1 MRAERGMD
9 WRRIPPALWIM
20 ALMCVLY
27 GVVAPGFFTLGNLLN
42 VVVQAAPLLVVAIGV
57 TMVILTEGIDLSV
70 GFVMGFVGVATS
82 LVLKS
87 GAGFGLALLVGLAA
101 GAACGLA
108 NGLLVARLRLPPFI
122 VTLGVGI
129 IVYGFGLVL
138 TEGRSIQALD
148 PFLRFLTA
156 GSVLGVN
163 MSVVVAAAVFG
174 ICWIAMRET
183 VFGRNVIALGGNPE
197 ALRVTGIEPRNVLAG
212 VYGVAGLLSAV
223 AGLLI
228 ASRTGSGY
236 AAAAVGWDF
245 DAIGAT
251 IIGGTSFEEG
261 KGGIDRTVLGVFL
274 ISILRNG
281 LNVAGVHNM
290 YQFALIGTVLLGT
303 IILDVKF
310 RQAVEGGRSR
320 A

>member
-1 MRAERGMD
+1 MRADRPFD

-20 ALMCVLY
+20 VLMCILY
-27 GVVAPGFFTLGNLLN
+27 GAVAPGFFTLGNLGN
-42 VVVQAAPLLVVAIGV
+42 VVIQAAPLLVVAVGV
-57 TMVILTEGIDLSV
+57 TIVILTEGIDLSV
-70 GFVMGFVGVATS
+70 GFIMGFVGVMVS
-82 LVLKS
+82 LVLKG
-87 GAGFGLALLVGLAA
+87 GAGFGAALAVGLVA
-101 GAACGLA
+101 GTACGLVS
-108 NGLLVARLRLPPFI
+108 GVLVAHLKMPPFI

-129 IVYGFGLVL
+129 VFYGIGLVL
-138 TEGRSIQALD
+138 TDGHSIQALH
-148 PFLRFLTA
+148 PALRFLTA
-156 GSVLGVN
+156 GKLLGVH
-163 MSVVVAAAVFG
+163 MSVVIAVVVFVT
-174 ICWIAMRET
+174 CRLAMRET
-183 VFGRNVIALGGNPE
+183 TFGRSVIALGGNPE
-197 ALRVTGIEPRNVLAG
+197 ALRVTGVGTRNVLTV
-212 VYGVAGLLSAV
+212 VYGVSGLLSAV
-223 AGLLI
+223 AGLLV

-261 KGGIDRTVLGVFL
+261 KGSIDRTVLGVFL
-274 ISILRNG
+274 IAILRNG

-310 RQAVEGGRSR
+310 RQAVEGRVQ

>member
-1 MRAERGMD
+1 MRAERGFD

-20 ALMCVLY
+20 ILMCALS
-27 GVVAPGFFTLGNLLN
+27 GAVAPGFFSLGNLAN
-42 VVVQAAPLLVVAIGV
+42 VVMQAAPLLIVSLGV

-70 GFVMGFVGVATS
+70 GFVMGFVGVVVS
-82 LVLKS
+82 LVLKT
-87 GAGFGLALLVGLAA
+87 GTGFGPALLAGLAA
-101 GAACGLA
+101 GTACGLVS
-108 NGLLVARLRLPPFI
+108 GVLVAHLKLPPFI
-122 VTLGVGI
+122 VTLGMGI
-129 IVYGFGLVL
+129 IYYGLGLVL
-138 TEGRSIQALD
+138 TNGASIQALH
-148 PFLRFLTA
+148 PSLAFLTA
-156 GSVLGVN
+156 GKVLGLN
-163 MSVVVAAAVFG
+163 ASVVIAAVVFG
-174 ICWIAMRET
+174 LCWVAMHET
-183 VFGRNVIALGGNPE
+183 VFGRNVVALGGNPE
-197 ALRVTGIEPRNVLAG
+197 ALRVTGIRTRNVLAP

-261 KGGIDRTVLGVFL
+261 KGGIERTVLGVFL

-290 YQFALIGTVLLGT
+290 YQFALIGAVLLGT
-303 IILDVKF
+303 IVLDVKF
-310 RQAVEGGRSR
+310 RQAVEDGR
-320 A
+320 AQA